1 MFHFL
6 ARGIWDKLPN
16 LSQKKNEDILKKAL
30 LFRAASCLVC
40 ADTPMKTT
48 LFPSILSS
56 VGLAVLVG
64 VLLTR
69 PAPAAVVMD
78 WVTIGNPNNA
88 AQSASNRS
96 HAYNG
101 GDGYGSVGYVYAISR
116 NETTI
121 GQYVEF
127 LNAVEKS
134 NSHGLYNTSMANNLR
149 IAGISRS
156 GSNGSL
162 TYSAIGSAN
171 HPIAFTSW
179 FDAARFANWMHNG
192 QGNGSTET
200 GAYTLNGAMTGIFTK
215 NVDAKYWIPS
225 ENEWYKAAYYNPA
238 TGNYSLYATGSD
250 STPQNAVNV
259 QGAVNYKWY
268 NGSENVFA
276 VTQNAT
282 DDPNQN
288 YLTDVGAYGTQSFY
302 GINDMNGNV
311 YEWNDA
317 VISANRG
324 LRGGSW
330 VRENSY
336 LLSSNRGD
344 GNPTSDSVHIGFR
357 LAGIPEPSSLVLVV
371 LGGAALLAR
380 RARKSAAYEVSANG
394 FEDAGGLPPGA
405 DDAGSGAARADT
417 GF

>member
-1 MFHFL
+1 
-6 ARGIWDKLPN
+6 
-16 LSQKKNEDILKKAL
+16 
-30 LFRAASCLVC
+30 
-40 ADTPMKTT
+40 MKTT

-56 VGLAVLVG
+56 VVLAVMAG

-96 HAYNG
+96 HGQNG

-134 NSHGLYNTSMANNLR
+134 NSHGLYNTYMANNANT
-149 IAGISRS
+149 AGILRS
-156 GSNGSL
+156 GSNGSY

-171 HPIAFTSW
+171 HPIAYISW

-192 QGNGSTET
+192 QGSGSTET
-200 GAYTLNGAMTGIFTK
+200 GAYTLNGAMSGIFTK

-225 ENEWYKAAYYNPA
+225 EDEQYKAAYYNPA

-250 STPQNAVNV
+250 STPHNDVNV
-259 QGAVNYKWY
+259 PGAVNYKWH
-268 NGSENVFA
+268 NGTEYVYA
-276 VTQNAT
+276 VTQNGT
-282 DDPNQN
+282 LDSNQN
-288 YLTDVGAYGTQSFY
+288 YLTDVGAYDTQSFY
-302 GINDMNGNV
+302 GINDMTGSMF
-311 YEWNDA
+311 EWNDA
-317 VISANRG
+317 VIDGTNRG
-324 LRGGSW
+324 ARGGAW
-330 VRENSY
+330 MRENSWQ
-336 LLSSNRGD
+336 LSSFRGSPA
-344 GNPTSDSVHIGFR
+344 PTSETNYIGFR
-357 LAGIPEPSSLVLVV
+357 LASIPEPSSLVLVV

-405 DDAGSGAARADT
+405 DDAGTGAARADT